1 MKLDELTVMSLPRR
15 HVEQIILGLYDQ
27 INLHLVK
34 LVGFEFPQE
43 MRQHFRRELRSWLN
57 KIQRLRMKPNNRPGS
72 FKFYYDLLYDGPFG
86 GVEIE
91 NMRSIVDLVS
101 EDYDR
106 LPTKTAEDLVEWLR
120 AFHRELAERLH
131 KGEDVLDLIPE

>member
-1 MKLDELTVMSLPRR
+1 MRLDEFSVMSLPRR

-34 LVGFEFPQE
+34 LIGFDFPAE
-43 MRQHFRRELRSWLN
+43 LRHHFRRELRGWLN
-57 KIQRLRMKPNNRPGS
+57 KIQRLRLKPNNRPGS
-72 FKFYYDLLYDGPFG
+72 FKFYYELLYEGPFG

-91 NMRSIVDLVS
+91 NMRSIIDLIS

-106 LPTKTAEDLVEWLR
+106 RPTKTPEEIVDRLR
-120 AFHRELAERLH
+120 AFHMQLAERLH
-131 KGEDVLDLIPE
+131 KGEDVLDLVLE